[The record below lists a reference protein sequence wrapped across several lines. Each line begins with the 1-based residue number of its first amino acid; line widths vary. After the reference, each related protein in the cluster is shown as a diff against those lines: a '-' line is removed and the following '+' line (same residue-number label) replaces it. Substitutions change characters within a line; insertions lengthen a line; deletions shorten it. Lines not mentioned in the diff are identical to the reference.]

1 MTMSGEPRASVELG
15 RPTQETF
22 QVLRRDGPRLLGLA
36 LILFWLPGTAFQIL
50 MIRGAAAGD
59 THSVK
64 PTLQIA
70 ATLALVAAHSAFA
83 AATVKIALDRLSGEH
98 ASPQTVVSA
107 IVDAFPIVFT
117 VFLLMRWG
125 ALARLFLA
133 SPSPLAPG
141 VVLMLVGLGSAVA
154 SILKLGFF
162 GVLTPVVAAP
172 FAHAGGRAEPMVR
185 LMKAGRWPLV
195 MVYFGVWGVW
205 GVAALVIAAPF
216 VGNSFAITAATAPT
230 AFGVGQLALLMLP
243 DSMVELGLTVF
254 AAAYYR
260 ELCRVHDGLTR
271 SAVAEIFG

>member
-1 MTMSGEPRASVELG
+1 
-15 RPTQETF
+15 
-22 QVLRRDGPRLLGLA
+22 
-36 LILFWLPGTAFQIL
+36 

-125 ALARLFLA
+125 VLARLFLA

-162 GVLTPVVAAP
+162 GVLTPVVV
-172 FAHAGGRAEPMVR
+172 AESRTPAVALSRSVR

-195 MVYFGVWGVW
+195 MVYFGVW